1 MPPFHAKVILSL
13 LIEKVKIMIF
23 QSSKGPLYYECSG
36 DHKAKPIVFL
46 HALGSDHHMFDSQKT
61 RFEASHLIIM
71 VDLPWHGASYIP
83 FRRLDFNEI
92 SEVLKELLDHLEVL
106 DAVISGVSLGGYIA
120 QHFAFRYPERIK
132 AVHMDGAHPLH
143 MGFNPFI
150 KGLARIHTL
159 LTYVLP
165 KWMIYMMAS
174 VILSTDKPSRK
185 LVRSHFRHYDRKHL
199 IHLSEGAK
207 HGLLNAIDHPLDI
220 PMLMTI
226 GEREFGFIRRRC
238 ERWADGNRTVVLQE
252 ITGGNHLHIT
262 QYPHAFEASLKAFVD
277 TLPIDKNNVS

>member
-1 MPPFHAKVILSL
+1 
-13 LIEKVKIMIF
+13 
-23 QSSKGPLYYECSG
+23 
-36 DHKAKPIVFL
+36 
-46 HALGSDHHMFDSQKT
+46 MFDDLKPA
-61 RFEASHLIIM
+61 FEASFHMIV
-71 VDLPWHGASYIP
+71 VDLPWHGNSYTP
-83 FRRLDFNEI
+83 LERLDFDEI
-92 SEVLKELLDHLEVL
+92 SMVLKELLDHLGVL
-106 DAVISGVSLGGYIA
+106 DVLISGVSLGGYIA
-120 QHFAFRYPERIK
+120 QHFAYLHPGRVE

-143 MGFNPFI
+143 MGFNPVI
-150 KGLARIHTL
+150 RGLARIHTI
-159 LTYVLP
+159 LTYALP